1 MSRAIAVALYG
12 SNEYSY
18 SVGDL
23 LTTVCVLSVSHVC
36 VFTFYA
42 LYSFLLQRMVDGGFS
57 DNIPHAK
64 DIDDVITVSPF
75 PVTLTSVQRKTA
87 TTT

>member
-1 MSRAIAVALYG
+1 MTRAIAIALYG

-23 LTTVCVLSVSHVC
+23 LTTVYSQCVPSVS

-42 LYSFLLQRMVDGGFS
+42 LDQEYIRKSCMYATPYPHHEQHFL
-57 DNIPHAK
+57 K
-64 DIDDVITVSPF
+64 
-75 PVTLTSVQRKTA
+75 
-87 TTT
+87 

>member
-1 MSRAIAVALYG
+1 MALGGCQGAVTVALYG

-23 LTTVCVLSVSHVC
+23 LTSVCVLSVSHVR

-42 LYSFLLQRMVDGGFS
+42 LYSFLLQRVVDGGFS

-75 PVTLTSVQRKTA
+75 PSDFDI
-87 TTT
+87 